1 MMAPDELNDRS
12 LNRISW
18 FTDQFLKTPQ
28 DPELLRQISSL
39 EIPEDELIGDEK
51 DRLAMLDEDSVAK
64 GSETK
69 NETDEQDKDIFGKI
83 LEVNKLMMVGICGLA
98 LLYKMII
105 TITEG
110 RVASFFCSSEL

>member
-1 MMAPDELNDRS
+1 MAPDELNDRS
-12 LNRISW
+12 LKRISW
-18 FTDQFLKTPQ
+18 FTDQFLKTPH
-28 DPELLRQISSL
+28 DPVSLRQISSL
-39 EIPEDELIGDEK
+39 EIPEDELVGDEK

-69 NETDEQDKDIFGKI
+69 NETDEQDKDMFGKI
-83 LEVNKLMMVGICGLA
+83 REVNKLMMVGICGLV

-110 RVASFFCSSEL
+110 RVASFFGSSEF